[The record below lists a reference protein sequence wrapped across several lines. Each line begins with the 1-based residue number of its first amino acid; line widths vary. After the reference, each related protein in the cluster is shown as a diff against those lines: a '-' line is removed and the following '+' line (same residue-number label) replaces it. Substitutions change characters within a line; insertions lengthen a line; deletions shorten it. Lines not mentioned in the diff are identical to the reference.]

1 MIDFLL
7 TLLVMM
13 SLGIGLIIPISK
25 DKKNIVISFF
35 IAPAIGYSIMSIVGM
50 FYINYSLQASTYY
63 FLLIFLTIISLCF
76 AIFWVLKNKIFDSL
90 KSDDFKTATMW
101 GALFM
106 IPPFFI
112 NYFLNPIKHN
122 FWNQLFP
129 EVKIKKLLFW
139 QILTIHCKKL

>member
-7 TLLVMM
+7 TLLVTI
-13 SLGIGLIIPISK
+13 SLGIGFIIPISK
-25 DKKNIVISFF
+25 DKKNIGISLF
-35 IAPAIGYSIMSIVGM
+35 IAPVIEYSVMSIIGM
-50 FYINYSLQASTYY
+50 FYINYSLQAKNYY

-90 KSDDFKTATMW
+90 KSDDFKITTMR
-101 GALFM
+101 GALFL
-106 IPPFFI
+106 ISLFFI
-112 NYFLNPIKHN
+112 NYFLNPIKDN

-139 QILTIHCKKL
+139 

>member
-1 MIDFLL
+1 
-7 TLLVMM
+7 MM
-13 SLGIGLIIPISK
+13 SLGMGFIIPISK

-90 KSDDFKTATMW
+90 KSDDFKTAAMW

-106 IPPFFI
+106 ISPFFI

-122 FWNQLFP
+122 F
-129 EVKIKKLLFW
+129 
-139 QILTIHCKKL
+139 